1 LRLFPKIGPFKALAF
16 KVPTPQTEDMYFKSI
31 NTTVDRYRAFLVQ
44 ARANSLQLPNV
55 DFDTGQ
61 ETKPAEYSLTDDT
74 YAKLLTRLSEQKF
87 KEVTPDLR
95 DNILHFYSDLSAPIN
110 TKKDKVKWQ
119 KVLSSLEELKG
130 VTPTATPPS
139 PASN

>member
-1 LRLFPKIGPFKALAF
+1 
-16 KVPTPQTEDMYFKSI
+16 
-31 NTTVDRYRAFLVQ
+31 
-44 ARANSLQLPNV
+44 
-55 DFDTGQ
+55 
-61 ETKPAEYSLTDDT
+61 
-74 YAKLLTRLSEQKF
+74 LLTKLSEQKF
-87 KEVTPDLR
+87 NGVTPDLR

-130 VTPTATPPS
+130 VTPTSTPPR